1 MLKAVLPLTANGA
14 SLAPP
19 SAQARSRSEAP
30 TQAVLPLIATLLLL
44 RLFAM
49 AWLPLMDTTEA
60 RYAEVGR
67 KMLELGD
74 WITPWHDYG
83 VPFWAKPPL
92 SFWLTAASM
101 KLFGVNEFA
110 ARLPHFLCMVIVAAA
125 CGRLA
130 ATRRDTSPLA
140 AIGML
145 AGAAL
150 SLVAAGAVMTDAA
163 LVVGT
168 TLALCGLWQA
178 LHGPRRRTGN
188 ALLFAGLAIGLLAKG
203 PLVLVLVGL
212 PTVAWAVWTRQ
223 VRRVM
228 KDVPWIVGLG
238 LAAMAAG
245 WWYLAAEL
253 KTPGFI
259 DYFIVGEHWHRFVTP
274 GWSGDRY
281 GFAHAFPLGTIWLFA
296 LASTLPWP
304 LVLLA
309 AAFAPR
315 AARPDDAGADA
326 DARSWRI
333 YLACW
338 SLAPLVFFTAARNII
353 LPYALPALPAM
364 ALWAG
369 HWLRRRVGTERIHA
383 WVAAGLALS
392 TAGALALVVHAEHA
406 GTFGSGSAKDVVSAW
421 KAQRRHDAEPLV
433 FVTERLHSAAFYS
446 AGEVEFVDTPTEA
459 LERLARSGGFVA
471 LRDDDRSK
479 LAQFEC
485 VTQRTSVAGFMLLH
499 LHLPLPGD
507 GRHACPM
514 ATWRPSPFR
523 AIPHDRG
530 AAARCLKDRLML
542 GSAQCVHAEPD
553 SRRPPHPPPL
563 REPAARADRLHGAD
577 AVDLA
582 GR

>member
-1 MLKAVLPLTANGA
+1 MKATLQLTANGA

-19 SAQARSRSEAP
+19 LAPARSHSEAP
-30 TQAVLPLIATLLLL
+30 TQAVLLLIAALLLL
-44 RLFAM
+44 RLVAM
-49 AWLPLMDTTEA
+49 TWLPLMDTTEA

-110 ARLPHFLCMVIVAAA
+110 ARLPHFLCMMLVAAA

-130 ATRRDTSPLA
+130 ASRHDTPPLA

-150 SLVAAGAVMTDAA
+150 SLVAAGAVMTDSA

-168 TLALCGLWQA
+168 SLALCGLWQA
-178 LHGPRRRTGN
+178 LHGPRHRIGN
-188 ALLFAGLAIGLLAKG
+188 ALLFGGLAIGLLAKG

-212 PTVAWAVWTRQ
+212 PTAAWATWTRQ
-223 VRRVM
+223 VRRMM
-228 KDVPWIVGLG
+228 KDVPWIAGLG
-238 LAAMAAG
+238 ATALATG
-245 WWYLAAEL
+245 WWYITAEL

-281 GFAHAFPLGTIWLFA
+281 GFAHALPPGTIWLFA

-304 LVLLA
+304 LVLLT
-309 AAFAPR
+309 AAFTRRSAMPC
-315 AARPDDAGADA
+315 ATEADT
-326 DARSWRI
+326 DTRSWQI

-338 SLAPLVFFTAARNII
+338 SLAPLLFFTAARNII

-364 ALWAG
+364 ALLAS
-369 HWLRRRVGTERIHA
+369 HWLSHRVGTGRMNA

-392 TAGALALVVHAEHA
+392 TAGALALVIRAEQA
-406 GTFGSGSAKDVVSAW
+406 GTFSSGSAKDVVSAW
-421 KAQRRHDAEPLV
+421 ESQRHHSAEPLV
-433 FVTERLHSAAFYS
+433 FVTERLHSASFYS
-446 AGEVEFVDTPTEA
+446 AGQAEFVDTPVEA
-459 LERLARSGGFVA
+459 LQRLARSGGFVA
-471 LRDDDRSK
+471 LRDGDTSN
-479 LAQFEC
+479 LAQFDC
-485 VTQRTSVAGFMLLH
+485 VTQRTSVGGFMLLH
-499 LHLPLPGD
+499 LHLPLLGD
-507 GRHACPM
+507 GSHACPN
-514 ATWRPSPFR
+514 AAPYSGIYRGPHR
-523 AIPHDRG
+523 A
-530 AAARCLKDRLML
+530 
-542 GSAQCVHAEPD
+542 
-553 SRRPPHPPPL
+553 PPL
-563 REPAARADRLHGAD
+563 HVGPLGKKT
-577 AVDLA
+577 
-582 GR
+582 

>member
-1 MLKAVLPLTANGA
+1 VASVRAPQVVPIQIDPMKAFLHTDAPLRDAP
-14 SLAPP
+14 LAPVP
-19 SAQARSRSEAP
+19 ASGRSAAELATS
-30 TQAVLPLIATLLLL
+30 TLIAAMGALLLL

-83 VPFWAKPPL
+83 VAFWAKPPL

-110 ARLPHFLCMVIVAAA
+110 ARLPHFLCMVLVAVA

-130 ATRRDTSPLA
+130 ASRRDTSPLA
-140 AIGML
+140 TIGML

-168 TLALCGLWQA
+168 ALALCGLWQA
-178 LHGPRRRTGN
+178 LHGPRHRTGN
-188 ALLFAGLAIGLLAKG
+188 ALLFAGLAVGLLAKG

-212 PTVAWAVWTRQ
+212 PTVAWAAWTGQ
-223 VRRVM
+223 VRRAM
-228 KDVPWIVGLG
+228 RDIPWIAGLVAT
-238 LAAMAAG
+238 AAAAG

-309 AAFAPR
+309 TAFTPR
-315 AARPDDAGADA
+315 AARSDDAGANACADA
-326 DARSWRI
+326 DARSWQI
-333 YLACW
+333 YLVCW

-364 ALWAG
+364 ALLAS
-369 HWLRRRVGTERIHA
+369 HWLQRRVGTERMHA
-383 WVAAGLALS
+383 WVAAGLAL
-392 TAGALALVVHAEHA
+392 TMAGALALVIHAEHA
-406 GTFGSGSAKDVVSAW
+406 GTFSSGSAKDVVSAW
-421 KAQRRHDAEPLV
+421 EAQRHHDAEPLV
-433 FVTERLHSAAFYS
+433 FVTERLHSASFYS
-446 AGEVEFVDTPTEA
+446 AGQAEFVDTPAEA
-459 LERLARSGGFVA
+459 LKRLARSGGFVA
-471 LRDDDRSK
+471 LREDDTGK
-479 LAQFEC
+479 LAQFDC
-485 VTQRTSVAGFMLLH
+485 VTQRTSVGGFMLLH

-507 GRHACPM
+507 GSHACPN
-514 ATWRPSPFR
+514 AAPYSGVYRGPHR
-523 AIPHDRG
+523 A
-530 AAARCLKDRLML
+530 
-542 GSAQCVHAEPD
+542 
-553 SRRPPHPPPL
+553 PPL
-563 REPAARADRLHGAD
+563 RARPLGAKN
-577 AVDLA
+577 
-582 GR
+582 